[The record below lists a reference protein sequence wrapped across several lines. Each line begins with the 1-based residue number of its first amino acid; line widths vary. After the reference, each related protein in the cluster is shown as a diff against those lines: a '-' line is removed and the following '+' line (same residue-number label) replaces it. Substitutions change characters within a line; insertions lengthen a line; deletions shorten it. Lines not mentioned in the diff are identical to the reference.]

1 MGLVGNREDV
11 AHVVEKFQMSQRRAC
26 GLLDVDRSSYRY
38 RRRPDRNVELRQRLM
53 ELAGERPRFGYR
65 RLWLFLNNERGPINR
80 KRVQRLYREAGLKVG
95 RRSRKRFKPR
105 VVDKPVLTG
114 PNQEWAMD
122 FVHDQLATGQRIR
135 TLSIIDSFTR
145 ECLALEVDTSLP
157 SLRVIR
163 VLDQIAQQRALPQVI
178 RTDNGPE
185 FTSRRFLS
193 WSMEKRIRATTI
205 EPGKPIQN
213 ACIESFN
220 GRFRDE
226 CLNVRWF
233 ANLHDAR
240 RQIFEW
246 RRDYNG
252 VRPHSSLDN
261 QTPER
266 FRRSCEE
273 KGELLLKGE
282 LKTDGLNVEVSHSE
296 NRISG
301 R

>member
-1 MGLVGNREDV
+1 MGLVGNRQDV
-11 AHVVEKFQMSQRRAC
+11 AHVIEKFAVSERRAC
-26 GLLDVDRSSYRY
+26 ELVGVYRGSYRY
-38 RRRPDRNVELRQRLM
+38 RHRPDRNVELRQRLL

-65 RLWLFLNNERGPINR
+65 RLWLLLKDERGPINR
-80 KRVQRLYREAGLKVG
+80 KRVQRLYRQAGLKV
-95 RRSRKRFKPR
+95 RRRGRKRYKANVLQKPI
-105 VVDKPVLTG
+105 LTG

-135 TLSIIDSFTR
+135 TLSVIDSFTR

-163 VLDQIAQQRALPQVI
+163 VLNELAERRTLPQVI

-193 WSMEKRIRATTI
+193 WSMEKHVRATTI

-213 ACIESFN
+213 AYIESFN

-226 CLNVRWF
+226 CLNVCWF
-233 ANLHDAR
+233 SNLEDAR
-240 RQIFEW
+240 RRVRQW
-246 RRDYNG
+246 CSDYNTI
-252 VRPHSSLDN
+252 RPHSSLQN

-266 FRRSCEE
+266 FRESF
-273 KGELLLKGE
+273 
-282 LKTDGLNVEVSHSE
+282 
-296 NRISG
+296 SG
-301 R
+301 SGNFL